1 MRWIYHLTFADTPVP
16 ARYAPASLAAEGFV
30 HGSYRDAVRES
41 ARLYF
46 PADRALAL
54 WQIDPRR
61 LDVPVVVAATPRG
74 PMPHIHGAIPAE
86 AVRAVL
92 PLDAID
98 AAPDEVA
105 DDEITARDATAD
117 TPTPESSGD
126 APPPGPTG

>member
-30 HGSYRDAVRES
+30 HGSYRDAARES

-46 PADRALAL
+46 PADRALVA
-54 WQIDPRR
+54 WQIDPRC
-61 LDVPVVVAATPRG
+61 LDVPVVVADTPRG
-74 PMPHIHGAIPAE
+74 PMPHIHGAIPAG

-98 AAPDEVA
+98 GAPDEITA
-105 DDEITARDATAD
+105 EEITARDATAAP
-117 TPTPESSGD
+117 PTTESPGD